1 MMGLF
6 GYFPAWIR
14 RSLFARSR
22 SGFARS
28 AGRIAR
34 STRLVSISVLMA
46 LGSLTPAYAAGAQP
60 EEQSTY
66 VAPLANPVLEA
77 RAKALQKE
85 LRCLVCQG
93 QSIDESNAPL
103 AADLRR
109 LIRQQ
114 IQAGQSD
121 GEIKDFLVAR
131 YGAFVLMK
139 PPVRQDTFFLWFGPM
154 LLVLA
159 GAGVIGVTIARS
171 RQRLGV
177 DEAPENP

>member
-1 MMGLF
+1 MRSVQKSFAARTRHGWLASPRRRGSSWAMTIMLAVVWALF
-6 GYFPAWIR
+6 GAAPVF
-14 RSLFARSR
+14 
-22 SGFARS
+22 
-28 AGRIAR
+28 
-34 STRLVSISVLMA
+34 
-46 LGSLTPAYAAGAQP
+46 AAGEQP
-60 EEQSTY
+60 EESTY

-77 RAKALQKE
+77 RAKALQKQ

-114 IQAGQSD
+114 MQAGQSD
-121 GEIKDFLVAR
+121 QQIKDFLVAR
-131 YGAFVLMK
+131 YSAFVLMK

-159 GAGVIGVTIARS
+159 GGGVIGVIIARS
-171 RQRLGV
+171 RQRLAV
-177 DEAPENP
+177 DETPTELNAETS

>member
-1 MMGLF
+1 MIQRFFAIALSAALLF
-6 GYFPAWIR
+6 GVAP
-14 RSLFARSR
+14 L
-22 SGFARS
+22 
-28 AGRIAR
+28 
-34 STRLVSISVLMA
+34 
-46 LGSLTPAYAAGAQP
+46 AYAAGEQP
-60 EEQSTY
+60 EESDTY
-66 VAPLANPVLEA
+66 VAPLSNPVLEA

-114 IQAGQSD
+114 IEAGQTD
-121 GEIKDFLVAR
+121 DQIKDFLVAR

-154 LLVLA
+154 LLLLA
-159 GAGVIGVTIARS
+159 GAGVIGVTIVRS
-171 RQRLGV
+171 RQRLAV
-177 DEAPENP
+177 DQGATDLTTQNP